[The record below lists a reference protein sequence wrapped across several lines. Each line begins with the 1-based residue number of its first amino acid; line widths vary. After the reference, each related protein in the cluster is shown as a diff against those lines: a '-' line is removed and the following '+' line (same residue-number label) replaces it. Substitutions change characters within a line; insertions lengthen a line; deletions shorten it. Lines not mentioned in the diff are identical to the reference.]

1 MRNERRRNMSERA
14 EPPTMF
20 GIEFDDEAE
29 YSDFVGSALHCFDT
43 AEKSEYT
50 NSEVIVQGL
59 NFLIRASGL
68 GNKNAMSYLH
78 EFVHSLFPE
87 KIPEDGPAYHVVR
100 KRIQIVEKFL
110 NFSREERRIWRCAL
124 TNFLAMSR
132 DKKALP
138 RRRFDEA
145 VYNLLYKMDDD
156 APAGASAPGG
166 ESKEKRKKMTSA
178 VIRQLL
184 REALKKSPDSDE
196 VIEEAYC
203 LTVVDFTM
211 GRLNVEFDPED
222 MTEEQIENF
231 RKAPI
236 MEKLQSYPVK
246 ESSMY
251 ILKQELPRY
260 IDRNGM
266 RMLRSFVPFKE
277 IVIILTALFAYS
289 MNQFV
294 AVMALCLF
302 LPCFC
307 ALVVVTF
314 LLLGRQ
320 DKARKNFDVWKRFL
334 SQQQGVVV
342 ETRASEVHE
351 LTQLADYYI
360 ALFTLFMVC
369 LFLFS
374 GAREVIFLSEFLVG
388 TSALMFLL
396 CVFVRKFWKKKILL
410 SALAVKMT
418 IMCVTIAHK
427 APQKF
432 VSDVFRY
439 MLPEF
444 IRNVSVVQKL
454 VDFLL
459 VILSLIPN
467 LVFWF
472 TYLLLSIAHVFI
484 LVLILRGLIGSGK
497 MHFYAISGPFL
508 AASVWW
514 VLWMVFFDFVM
525 LQDSVNWIWLGL
537 SHVPILIP
545 LSVVSSVIGFTFQY
559 FKYLIILAVVVVVIA
574 ICVGGCYH
582 YGNKI
587 ARIPQLRYF
596 KFDHLLLFFVT
607 IPPLVLLF
615 IFADVFVV
623 THRPAPPPPVKWG
636 DYLKHCGPDAWV
648 DGNMAVTQINCSSLI
663 GRRSVELSGIIDTV
677 KVFQRDNTYETV
689 FNKFSEVGSLKEA
702 GYCFF
707 GQKSD
712 LCSRDV
718 GDTPTSDDTP
728 TDSGTDTICRQNS
741 RPCNLHHQSR
751 FAFVIKVASVGDE
764 STSKVGD
771 QQGSAIVVNLLTR
784 GGHKPSSADN
794 TLINDIIRNLK
805 RKQMVRFNATFMDGL
820 GSDQVYMKLESIAIS
835 GTDWAYDSKEW
846 KKMAEQEKY
855 SQLMSF
861 LINCA
866 RSSFSHIQIFVFGKV
881 YL

>member
-1 MRNERRRNMSERA
+1 
-14 EPPTMF
+14 
-20 GIEFDDEAE
+20 
-29 YSDFVGSALHCFDT
+29 
-43 AEKSEYT
+43 
-50 NSEVIVQGL
+50 
-59 NFLIRASGL
+59 
-68 GNKNAMSYLH
+68 
-78 EFVHSLFPE
+78 
-87 KIPEDGPAYHVVR
+87 
-100 KRIQIVEKFL
+100 
-110 NFSREERRIWRCAL
+110 
-124 TNFLAMSR
+124 
-132 DKKALP
+132 
-138 RRRFDEA
+138 
-145 VYNLLYKMDDD
+145 
-156 APAGASAPGG
+156 
-166 ESKEKRKKMTSA
+166 
-178 VIRQLL
+178 
-184 REALKKSPDSDE
+184 
-196 VIEEAYC
+196 
-203 LTVVDFTM
+203 
-211 GRLNVEFDPED
+211 
-222 MTEEQIENF
+222 
-231 RKAPI
+231 
-236 MEKLQSYPVK
+236 
-246 ESSMY
+246 
-251 ILKQELPRY
+251 
-260 IDRNGM
+260 
-266 RMLRSFVPFKE
+266 
-277 IVIILTALFAYS
+277 
-289 MNQFV
+289 
-294 AVMALCLF
+294 
-302 LPCFC
+302 
-307 ALVVVTF
+307 
-314 LLLGRQ
+314 
-320 DKARKNFDVWKRFL
+320 
-334 SQQQGVVV
+334 
-342 ETRASEVHE
+342 
-351 LTQLADYYI
+351 
-360 ALFTLFMVC
+360 
-369 LFLFS
+369 
-374 GAREVIFLSEFLVG
+374 
-388 TSALMFLL
+388 
-396 CVFVRKFWKKKILL
+396 
-410 SALAVKMT
+410 
-418 IMCVTIAHK
+418 
-427 APQKF
+427 
-432 VSDVFRY
+432 
-439 MLPEF
+439 
-444 IRNVSVVQKL
+444 
-454 VDFLL
+454 
-459 VILSLIPN
+459 
-467 LVFWF
+467 
-472 TYLLLSIAHVFI
+472 
-484 LVLILRGLIGSGK
+484 
-497 MHFYAISGPFL
+497 
-508 AASVWW
+508 
-514 VLWMVFFDFVM
+514 MVFFDFVM

-596 KFDHLLLFFVT
+596 TFDHLLLFFVT

-623 THRPAPPPPVKWG
+623 THRPAPPPLVKWG

-728 TDSGTDTICRQNS
+728 TDSGTDTICGQNS